1 MRVFLIDFENMRSEG
16 LRGIDTLTSE
26 DTVVIF
32 YSNNADSLTFA
43 AHAMIM
49 SSKANV
55 IYYKIK
61 RGGKNA
67 LDFQLISC
75 LGYMLA
81 KEPDA
86 EFYVISKDTGYDFA
100 IEFWSDNFVGLDKA
114 NIYRC
119 YTIRYAV
126 NKSISRRNGTVIEPE
141 EEPFVPETELTESE
155 NTNSVSG
162 PEENTE
168 SEENIESA
176 VNTVSEG
183 NTGFETA
190 PEPEECA
197 KNTADSEPSV
207 IKAAEPQTNA
217 VAETTGSSA
226 ESSAESAA
234 EASEDPVEKEASAK
248 KPTRARK
255 RAPRKTTR
263 RSSKKAAEK
272 KTDVPSEN

>member
-16 LRGIDTLTSE
+16 LRGIDTLTPE

-100 IEFWSDNFVGLDKA
+100 IEFWGDNFVGLEKA

-141 EEPFVPETELTESE
+141 EEPFVPETELSESE
-155 NTNSVSG
+155 NTDTVSG
-162 PEENTE
+162 PEDN
-168 SEENIESA
+168 A
-176 VNTVSEG
+176 
-183 NTGFETA
+183 
-190 PEPEECA
+190 EPEEGLISGTVA
-197 KNTADSEPSV
+197 ESGEAEVNASEPE
-207 IKAAEPQTNA
+207 IP
-217 VAETTGSSA
+217 
-226 ESSAESAA
+226 AA
-234 EASEDPVEKEASAK
+234 EAAEAEENNVSEAVNVPEATEESTENTAEAPAEQAVEEAVK
-248 KPTRARK
+248 KTTRTRK

-263 RSSKKAAEK
+263 RNSKKTAEK